1 MKLYSEIMRI
11 KNSPCKGY
19 WQERI
24 SAELIFLYN
33 LSMEKGL
40 FLEEELCPA
49 VSALVDALLEKGA
62 ITKSDV
68 LSCEE
73 TLAELSPIAK
83 QYTGHLVAH
92 AHMDMNWM
100 WGYQETVSLTL
111 STLRTMLSFLRE
123 YPSFTF
129 SQSQASVYE
138 IVDKYAPEMLS
149 EIKDFIKEG
158 RWEVS
163 AGTWVEHDKNMSG
176 TEMQL
181 RQVLESKRYL
191 SALLDIPPES
201 LDIDF
206 EPDTFGH
213 GDGTV
218 EILSKCGIKYYY
230 HCRGNCENTLYNW
243 VAPSGE
249 SLLCYRDPK
258 WYNDGIDPY
267 IFSDMP
273 IPVCKTGTTHMLT
286 VYGVGDHGG
295 GPTRRDIE
303 LAIDMMD
310 WPLYPKIEFSTY
322 KRFFNE
328 VEKDRDS
335 FPAISG
341 EQNYIFTG
349 CYSSQSKLKSA
360 NALSEAAIYS
370 GECATALASAF
381 AGLPLKKEAYTNA
394 IRNTLFNQFHDILP
408 GSGTDM
414 TREYSMGL
422 FQESMAKINSETF
435 KAIEAISLATDTSSI
450 ETLPEEISESEGA
463 GAGYFADPERGFA
476 PSGADRGS
484 GKVRILQFFN
494 TTSNFRKTV
503 EKAVIFDYSGDLSR
517 LSVKDSEGNSVP
529 FVLGETGRHYWR
541 HYITELY
548 IEVLVP
554 PFGYETYTV
563 YEKDEDKKSSFRA
576 DVNPRLHSFGD
587 TGAVL
592 ENDLVCAVFDPV
604 SYALSSFTDKRTGK
618 QLCTNGAFELIEET
632 LRRGESSWAVGQY
645 MSKKSLHR
653 DYKRKFLE
661 FYKND
666 ILSVFR
672 YEVYFENS
680 RMTVTQTLKNGSTVV
695 ETLCE
700 TDWLEGK
707 YTPNSVPQL
716 RFALEMGEK
725 PESFVY
731 AAPSGNIERPSLC
744 HDVPSLGYAFAN
756 GLCIVCP
763 EKYGYRG
770 HNSTLSLTLLRSSS
784 DPDPYPELGRHRISF
799 CFGAANDPAEAYNI
813 WESKRNPLIQHFAT
827 RHGGTLPLK
836 HSFFEVEGAKVIS
849 VFKRDDRIV
858 LRLLAP
864 DEKGNT
870 ATVKCAD
877 VPLKVFKCPAF
888 GKEKIELCRGI
899 DTVCLSTHPKEI
911 LTLELLFKSSNKDEK
926 EG

>member
-11 KNSPCKGY
+11 KNSPCKSY

-33 LSMEKGL
+33 LSKERGLRFEEKLCSGVS
-40 FLEEELCPA
+40 FLADA
-49 VSALVDALLEKGA
+49 VSEKGA

-73 TLAELSPIAK
+73 SLAELSPIAK

-138 IVDKYAPEMLS
+138 IVEKYAPEMLS
-149 EIKDFIKEG
+149 EIKHFISEG

-176 TEMQL
+176 TEMQM
-181 RQVLESKRYL
+181 RQALEAKRYL

-249 SLLCYRDPK
+249 RLLCYRDPK

-295 GPTRRDIE
+295 GPTKKDIE
-303 LAIDMMD
+303 LAIDMKK
-310 WPLYPKIEFSTY
+310 WPLYPTIEFSTY

-335 FPAISG
+335 YPTVFG
-341 EQNYIFTG
+341 EQNYIYTG

-360 NALSEAAIYS
+360 NALSEAALYS
-370 GECATALASAF
+370 GECASALAFSF
-381 AGLPLKKEAYTNA
+381 AGHPVEKEAYTDA
-394 IRNTLFNQFHDILP
+394 LRNTLFNQFHDILP

-414 TREYSMGL
+414 TREFSLGL
-422 FQESMAKINSETF
+422 FQESIAQINSETF
-435 KAIEAISLATDTSSI
+435 KALGAISLATDTSSI
-450 ETLPEEISESEGA
+450 ETVSEKGSESEGA
-463 GAGYFADPERGFA
+463 GAGFFADPERGFA

-484 GKVRILQFFN
+484 GKIRILQFFN
-494 TTSNFRKTV
+494 TTSDFRKSV
-503 EKAVIFDYSGDLSR
+503 EKAVIFDYRGDLSR
-517 LSVKDSEGNSVP
+517 LSVKDSEGNTVP

-548 IEVLVP
+548 IEVSVP

-563 YEKDEDKKSSFRA
+563 YEKDEDKKNSFRA

-592 ENDLVCAVFDPV
+592 ENDFVRAVFDPV
-604 SYALSSFTDKRTGK
+604 TYSLSSFTDKRTGK
-618 QLCTNGAFELIEET
+618 KLCTDGAFEFIEES
-632 LRRGESSWAVGQY
+632 LRRGESSWAVGRY

-653 DYKRKFLE
+653 EYKRKFLE

-680 RMTVTQTLKNGSTVV
+680 RMKVTHTLKKGSTVV

-725 PESFVY
+725 PERFVY
-731 AAPSGNIERPSLC
+731 SAPSGHIERPSLC

-770 HNSTLSLTLLRSSS
+770 QDSTLSLTLLRSSS

-799 CFGAANDPAEAYNI
+799 FFGAAKDPDEAYNI
-813 WESKRNPLIQHFAT
+813 WESKRNPLILHFAT
-827 RHGGTLPLK
+827 GHGGTLPLK

-849 VFKRDDRIV
+849 VFKKDDRV
-858 LRLLAP
+858 ALRLLAP
-864 DEKGNT
+864 DKKENT
-870 ATVKCAD
+870 VAVKFAEA
-877 VPLKVFKCPAF
+877 PLKIYKSSAF
-888 GKEKIELCRGI
+888 GEKKEELCREKDRI
-899 DTVCLSTHPKEI
+899 SLSTLPKEI
-911 LTLELLFKSSNKDEK
+911 LTLELLFSSSNKDEK